1 MTECKN
7 CGSQLTNQFAR
18 VYGNEHGEVFRCIH
32 CVDPNEGGR
41 SILRHGGAAI
51 EDMKEVQRRMFSRTL
66 EE

>member
-18 VYGNEHGEVFRCIH
+18 VYGNEYGEVFRCIH
-32 CVDPNEGGR
+32 CVDPDEGGR

-51 EDMKEVQRRMFSRTL
+51 KDMKEVQKRMFSRTL